1 MRHYLIPSHKHVLRD
16 LLDAAAKRRDRRKKA
31 AWGVML
37 AVMLAVM
44 LYLALGLQQAHAVVP
59 YRSPEDYGPS
69 IEARNHLPACRRAA
83 VDTMA
88 ATTNGAAGGKIES
101 ESFVQRGDA
110 EYFRFVLRNGSREV
124 LVICDGRTGVVRR
137 QIDIWGD
144 L

>member
-1 MRHYLIPSHKHVLRD
+1 MRHYLIPSHKHALGD
-16 LLDAAAKRRDRRKKA
+16 LLNAAAKRRNRQKKA

-37 AVMLAVM
+37 AVMLYA
-44 LYLALGLQQAHAVVP
+44 ALGLQQSHAVVP

-83 VDTMA
+83 METMA
-88 ATTNGAAGGKIES
+88 APTNGAAGGKIES

-110 EYFRFVLRNGSREV
+110 EYFRFVMRNGSREV
-124 LVICDGRTGVVRR
+124 LVICDGRTGMVRR

>member
-1 MRHYLIPSHKHVLRD
+1 MRHYLIPSHKHALGD
-16 LLDAAAKRRDRRKKA
+16 LLNAAAKRRSRQKRA
-31 AWGVML
+31 AWSVML
-37 AVMLAVM
+37 AVV
-44 LYLALGLQQAHAVVP
+44 LYAALGLQQSHAVVP

-69 IEARNHLPACRRAA
+69 IEARNHLPVCRRAA
-83 VDTMA
+83 MDTMA
-88 ATTNGAAGGKIES
+88 AATNGAAGGKIES

-110 EYFRFVLRNGSREV
+110 EYFRFVMRNGSREV

>member
-1 MRHYLIPSHKHVLRD
+1 MRPLHRQLHKRSLRD
-16 LLDAAAKRRDRRKKA
+16 FLTDSAQRRQRHKKA
-31 AWGVML
+31 AWCALL
-37 AVMLAVM
+37 AVT
-44 LYLALGLQQAHAVVP
+44 LYAGLGLHESRAVVP

-83 VDTMA
+83 MEAMA
-88 ATTNGAAGGKIES
+88 GAGKIES

-110 EYFRFVLRNGSREV
+110 EYFRFVIRDGNREI
-124 LVICDGRTGVVRR
+124 LIICDGHAGTIRR

>member
-1 MRHYLIPSHKHVLRD
+1 MRHYLIPSHKHVPRD
-16 LLDAAAKRRDRRKKA
+16 FLNAAAKRRSRQKKA
-31 AWGVML
+31 AWS
-37 AVMLAVM
+37 VMLAVM
-44 LYLALGLQQAHAVVP
+44 LYAALGLQSSHAVVP

-83 VDTMA
+83 METMA
-88 ATTNGAAGGKIES
+88 AANGAAGGKIES
-101 ESFVQRGDA
+101 ESFVQRAEA

-124 LVICDGRTGVVRR
+124 LIICDGRTGVVRR